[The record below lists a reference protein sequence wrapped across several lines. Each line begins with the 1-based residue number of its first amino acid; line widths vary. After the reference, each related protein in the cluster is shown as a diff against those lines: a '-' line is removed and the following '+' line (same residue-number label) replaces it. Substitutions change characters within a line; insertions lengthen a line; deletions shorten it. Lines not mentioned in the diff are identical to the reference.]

1 MDDGVKSIDQQ
12 LDGCGCRGTFATGI
26 VEGRRHARMMRHWM
40 WRQAMHAPGPPIVA
54 TYLQVQ
60 AHYWLTFS
68 LYGAV
73 RQNEDEPKRQ
83 HPDGDQYQLEERFT
97 DFDGAR

>member
-1 MDDGVKSIDQQ
+1 
-12 LDGCGCRGTFATGI
+12 
-26 VEGRRHARMMRHWM
+26 M

-54 TYLQVQ
+54 THLQVQ

-73 RQNEDEPKRQ
+73 RQNKDEPKRQ